1 MASAIARF
9 ALRSGGKG
17 FTKSGAGAGAG
28 AGSGAGSSGAAGLLG
43 SGASGLFNTGSG
55 LAGGALFLGAF
66 DDIFSFIEENP
77 LVPIGLGG
85 IVLFFILRKKS

>member
-9 ALRSGGKG
+9 ALSSGVKSGGKG
-17 FTKSGAGAGAG
+17 LTKSGAGAGA
-28 AGSGAGSSGAAGLLG
+28 GAGSSGAAGLLG

-55 LAGGALFLGAF
+55 LAGGALFLGVF

>member
-17 FTKSGAGAGAG
+17 VTKSGAGAGAG
-28 AGSGAGSSGAAGLLG
+28 GGAGSSGAAGLLG

-55 LAGGALFLGAF
+55 LAGGALFLGVF